1 MNRIIRQVKFPAAAI
16 PKLTRVAAYARV
28 SSGKDAMLHSLSAQV
43 SYYSQLIQS
52 HGGWQYVGVYADEAL
67 TGTKD
72 NRDNFLRLVE
82 DCRAGKIDLVI
93 TKSISRF
100 ARNTVTLL
108 STVRELKNLGVDV
121 FFEEQNIHTMSADG
135 ELMMTILA
143 SYAQEE
149 SRSASENQKWRIRA
163 NFKSG
168 LPWNG
173 TILGYRI
180 EDSVYVPLEEEAEVV
195 RQVFAWYR
203 EGLGFY
209 TIAKR
214 LNQAGIR
221 TRKGSIWLQQ
231 SVRRLICNYSYTG
244 NLLLQKTYIKD
255 HISKKSCI
263 NTGQLP
269 MYHAEGSHDAIIPM
283 EEFQEVQMERKERA
297 KKYAHNSRRPTVY
310 PFTSKLICQ
319 CCGKRYRRKPVSRG
333 PVWICSTFNT
343 RGKEFCPTSKQIP
356 EETLMEVTAEVLG
369 LPAFDPEIFL
379 ARVKE
384 IHVGEHNA
392 LTYIFHDGNTAE
404 ATWPDRSRAESWTQE
419 MRESARQTALQQE
432 PLRRYPDGKFR
443 KKESGSVH
451 SDCQ

>member
-1 MNRIIRQVKFPAAAI
+1 MNRNIRQVKFARPPV
-16 PKLTRVAAYARV
+16 PKLVRVAAYARV

-43 SYYSQLIQS
+43 SHYSTLIQG

-72 NRDNFLRLVE
+72 NRENFLRLIA

-108 STVRELKNLGVDV
+108 ATVRELKSLGVDV

-180 EDSVYVPLEEEAEVV
+180 EDSTYVPLEEEAEVV
-195 RQVFAWYR
+195 RQIFAWYR

-209 TIAKR
+209 TIVKR
-214 LNQAGIR
+214 LNKAGIK
-221 TRKGSIWLQQ
+221 TRKGNPWCQQ
-231 SVRRLICNYSYTG
+231 SVQRLISTYAYTG
-244 NLLLQKTYIKD
+244 NLLLQQTYIHD

-269 MYHAEGSHDAIIPM
+269 MYHAEDSHDAIISM
-283 EEFQEVQMERKERA
+283 EEFQAVQEDRKERA
-297 KKYAHNSRRPTVY
+297 KKYAHNTGPNPVY
-310 PFTSKLICQ
+310 PFTSKLVCQ
-319 CCGKRYRRKPVSRG
+319 GCGKRYRRKPASRG

-356 EETLMEVTAEVLG
+356 EATLMEVTAQVLG
-369 LPAFDPEIFL
+369 LAAFDPDAFL
-379 ARVKE
+379 AQVKE
-384 IHVGEHNA
+384 IQVGENNA
-392 LTYIFHDGNTAE
+392 LTYIFNDGRTE
-404 ATWPDRSRAESWTQE
+404 STSWPDRSRAESWTKA
-419 MRESARQTALQQE
+419 MRESARKTALEQE
-432 PLRRYPDGKFR
+432 PLRRYPDGRFQKR
-443 KKESGSVH
+443 ESGSLH
-451 SDCQ
+451 PAGQ

>member
-1 MNRIIRQVKFPAAAI
+1 MSRIIRQVKFAVPAA
-16 PKLTRVAAYARV
+16 PKMTRVAAYARV

-43 SYYSQLIQS
+43 SHYSKLIQS

-72 NRDNFLRLVE
+72 NRDNFLRLVA

-108 STVRELKNLGVDV
+108 ATVRELKNLGVDV

-149 SRSASENQKWRIRA
+149 SRSASENQKWRIRV

-195 RQVFAWYR
+195 RQIFAWYQ
-203 EGLGFY
+203 EGHGFY

-214 LNQAGIR
+214 LNAAGIR
-221 TRKGSIWLQQ
+221 TRKGNIWLQQ
-231 SVRRLICNYSYTG
+231 SVQRLISTYAYTG

-283 EEFQEVQMERKERA
+283 DEFQAVQEQRKERA
-297 KKYAHNSRRPTVY
+297 KKYAHNTGKNPVY
-310 PFTSKLICQ
+310 PFTSKLVCQ
-319 CCGKRYRRKPVSRG
+319 CCSKRYRRKPVQRG

-356 EETLMEVTAEVLG
+356 EETLMAVTAEVLG
-369 LPAFDPEIFL
+369 LPAFDPDAFL
-379 ARVKE
+379 ERVKE
-384 IHVGEHNA
+384 IHVGEHNS
-392 LTYIFHDGNTAE
+392 LTYIFHDGKTAE
-404 ATWPDRSRAESWTQE
+404 ATWPDRSRAESWTTE
-419 MRESARQTALQQE
+419 MRQSARKTALQQE
-432 PLRRYPDGKFR
+432 PREREADGRFR
-443 KKESGSVH
+443 KRQGGE
-451 SDCQ
+451 